1 MGFSW
6 RSIHPES
13 FHIELLSGCRLS
25 RVFGKQHVPVN
36 NEKKY
41 WYFVSKIVLTCLEK
55 KSSIDNE
62 KFFKFEA
69 EGQEI

>member
-25 RVFGKQHVPVN
+25 RVFGKQHVPVK

-41 WYFVSKIVLTCLEK
+41 CREFDIVKILEVFRFFDELFGN
-55 KSSIDNE
+55 SIGIQR
-62 KFFKFEA
+62 KF
-69 EGQEI
+69 

>member
-25 RVFGKQHVPVN
+25 RVFGKQHVPGN
-36 NEKKY
+36 ILKK
-41 WYFVSKIVLTCLEK
+41 KLDHIGTTDKL
-55 KSSIDNE
+55 
-62 KFFKFEA
+62 
-69 EGQEI
+69 